1 MSDADLPELEPLAAP
16 PAEPDLPSLTAGKL
30 CHDFIGQVGAIIS
43 GLDLLEDESA
53 ADMRDDALAMIAAS
67 ARKLAA
73 LMEFD
78 RIAYGASGGADLFAS
93 HELEKLTRAV
103 FTFMKPEL
111 DWRIDAEQMNK
122 AAAKAAMGLAQIAGA
137 ALIAG
142 GTVKVRGGAA
152 GGRFVLRV
160 EGTGP
165 KCRLKAEALAGL
177 RGEGAGDGL
186 AGQWIQAALI
196 HRQIESRDG
205 RIAVEVEDER
215 LMFACEMAV

>member
-1 MSDADLPELEPLAAP
+1 MSEADAQDLETPAAT

-53 ADMRDDALAMIAAS
+53 ADMRDDAMAMIATS

-73 LMEFD
+73 LIEFD
-78 RIAYGASGGADLFAS
+78 RIAYGASGGAEGYANA
-93 HELEKLTRAV
+93 ELEKLTRAV
-103 FTFMKPEL
+103 FGHMKPEL
-111 DWRIDAEQMNK
+111 DWRIDTELLSK
-122 AAAKAAMGLAQIAGA
+122 AAAKSAMGLAQIAGA

-152 GGRFVLRV
+152 GGRFVLQI

-165 KCRLKAEALAGL
+165 KCRMKAEALAGL
-177 RGEGAGDGL
+177 RGEGPGEGL
-186 AGQWIQAALI
+186 AGQWIQATLI
-196 HRQIESRDG
+196 QRQIAGRDG
-205 RIAVEVEDER
+205 RIVIEVEDDR
-215 LMFACEMAV
+215 LLFACEMAA

>member
-1 MSDADLPELEPLAAP
+1 MTEAVDQELEAAAP
-16 PAEPDLPSLTAGKL
+16 PLEPDLPSLTAGKL

-53 ADMRDDALAMIAAS
+53 ADMRDDAMAMIATS

-78 RIAYGASGGADLFAS
+78 RVAYGASGGAEAFAN

-103 FTFMKPEL
+103 FAHMKSEL
-111 DWRIDAEQMNK
+111 DWRIEAEQLSK
-122 AAAKAAMGLAQIAGA
+122 AAAKAAMGLAQIAGV
-137 ALIAG
+137 ALITG

-152 GGRFVLRV
+152 GGRFVLQI
-160 EGTGP
+160 EGAGP
-165 KCRLKAEALAGL
+165 KCRMKPETLAGL
-177 RGEGAGDGL
+177 RGEGPGEGL

-196 HRQIESRDG
+196 QRQIAARDG
-205 RIAVEVEDER
+205 RIAIEVEDDR
-215 LMFACEMAV
+215 LLFACEMMA